1 MTRTAKTHTSMEGKP
16 FFTRFHQCFTI
27 SAGIILAITGA
38 AKLLALT
45 GDGTILR
52 VSDPFFGIPFQHLML
67 LVGLAELLVAGICFL
82 GRWPGLSTMLVAWLA
97 SGFLVYRTGIWMI
110 GWKKPCG
117 CLGNLTDVL
126 GISSRTADWI
136 AMILLG
142 YLLVGAYA
150 VLFLKRGG
158 TVSAGSQGG
167 SVQCKVSGSA

>member
-1 MTRTAKTHTSMEGKP
+1 MNTTSQERQNMGKIHDY
-16 FFTRFHQCFTI
+16 FII
-27 SAGIILAITGA
+27 SAGVILAITGA
-38 AKLLALT
+38 AKLLAIT

-52 VSDPFFGIPFQHLML
+52 VSDPFFGIPFQPLML

-97 SGFLVYRTGIWMI
+97 SGFLVYRMGIWMI

-126 GISSRTADWI
+126 GISPKTADWI

-150 VLFLKRGG
+150 VLFLKKGDAL
-158 TVSAGSQGG
+158 SAGSQGG